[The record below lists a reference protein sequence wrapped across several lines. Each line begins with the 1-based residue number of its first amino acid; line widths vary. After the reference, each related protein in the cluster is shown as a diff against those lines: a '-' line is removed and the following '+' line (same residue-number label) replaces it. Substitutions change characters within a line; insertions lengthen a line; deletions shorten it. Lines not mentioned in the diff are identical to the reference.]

1 MEPLPTPNQNLEPV
15 AESILEAMLFVGGP
29 PVDSAQL
36 ALVLNTTI
44 DDQIVR
50 AVAELNQRYHRQ
62 RRPYEIRR
70 SGQGYQMLLRPQF
83 ASLPRR
89 LYGRTR
95 QVRLSQAAVEVLS
108 LVAYKQPVTVQEV
121 DAIRGIDSAS
131 ILRQLRRRNLIET
144 VNAPEADPT
153 ADERGVKFQTTRR
166 FLELFHLASLEDLPR
181 LQETLP
187 I

>member
-1 MEPLPTPNQNLEPV
+1 MEVPADPSENPEPNLE
-15 AESILEAMLFVGGP
+15 SIVEAMLFVGGP
-29 PVDSAQL
+29 PVSSPQVAE
-36 ALVLNTTI
+36 ALDAPV

-50 AVAELNQRYHRQ
+50 AAAQLNQRYHRQ
-62 RRPYEIRR
+62 GRPYEIRR
-70 SGQGYQMLLRPQF
+70 SGLGYQMVLRPQF
-83 ASLPRR
+83 TSLLRR

-108 LVAYKQPVTVQEV
+108 LVAYKQPVTLQEI

-131 ILRQLRRRNLIET
+131 ILRQLRRRNLIEA
-144 VNAPEADPT
+144 VNATGVETT
-153 ADERGVKFQTTRR
+153 AERAVQFQTTRR
-166 FLELFHLASLEDLPR
+166 FLELFRLPSLDDLPR